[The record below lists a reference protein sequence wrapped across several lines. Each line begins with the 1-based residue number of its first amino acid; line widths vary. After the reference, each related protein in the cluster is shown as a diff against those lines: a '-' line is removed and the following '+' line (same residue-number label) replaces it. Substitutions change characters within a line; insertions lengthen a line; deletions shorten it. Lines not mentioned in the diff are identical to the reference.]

1 MGIGILSLQR
11 IYLGEVI
18 GMKMDAV
25 STTAAIAILKD
36 KLGLSMELAELE
48 RAFLHSS
55 FIGEHSECGKSN
67 ERLEFLGDAVIE
79 LAVREH
85 LFERFPEENEGAL
98 TQRKAARVSDV
109 QLARH
114 AQALGLDQCVF
125 LGKGAEETGGRATTS
140 ILAGAFEALA
150 GVVFLCEGYPR
161 AKRFVCEHLS
171 LDRNSAD

>member
-11 IYLGEVI
+11 IYLGEVM

-55 FIGEHSECGKSN
+55 FIGEHSTCGKSN

-79 LAVREH
+79 LAVRER
-85 LFERFPEENEGAL
+85 LFE
-98 TQRKAARVSDV
+98 
-109 QLARH
+109 
-114 AQALGLDQCVF
+114 
-125 LGKGAEETGGRATTS
+125 
-140 ILAGAFEALA
+140 
-150 GVVFLCEGYPR
+150 
-161 AKRFVCEHLS
+161 
-171 LDRNSAD
+171 